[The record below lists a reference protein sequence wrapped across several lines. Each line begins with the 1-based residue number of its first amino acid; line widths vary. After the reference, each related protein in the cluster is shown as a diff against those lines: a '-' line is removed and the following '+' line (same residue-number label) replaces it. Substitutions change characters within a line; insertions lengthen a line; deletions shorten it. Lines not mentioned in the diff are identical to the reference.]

1 MTTTTRVRIRRGS
14 AAVVAAAAAVTA
26 FGAAPATAQPQ
37 VSPVPPSAA
46 VESSIPCTPLHVI
59 GFHGTGQSGEQ
70 ANPTVDSGFLGDA
83 VTRPL
88 LQAAQP
94 FVSRQL
100 VAYAAD
106 FGFQNKPYVDSMTSG
121 LAEGLRTIAEYGNR
135 CKESKIAII
144 GFSQGAQIAD
154 EIARMIGNGD
164 ANAPVR
170 ADRIAAVSLF
180 SSPIRENESAIFP
193 GTTQRLSPTVPAGL
207 PTTVLSELLLANPT
221 PAPGAGLAPKV
232 GRYTGY
238 GRLTGM
244 VASWCNGGDVA
255 CSTPADAPLARTLAN
270 LGGQIHFSA
279 QDPLRTVTEIADALG
294 GSVLRTAAGVI
305 NNDVNFSNG
314 RFSVNNSGKT
324 ILGRLAE
331 NSDPRSVTS
340 QADSDII
347 RAVIKTGVMG
357 FNAAVAVAQKVLTP
371 ATIASLVAV
380 GMTNPVGALAD
391 LGMKLA
397 GAVLDLVPPATI
409 SSGVRYIFNEVTK
422 DVTDNAGLVRMAT
435 DLRYWNSGAQHTSYD
450 VAQVGVDGQTA
461 ARYTV
466 DWFAA
471 LAKALGE
478 KATTPSSQPYQPTTV
493 VVPPKTASPTTVSSK

>member
-1 MTTTTRVRIRRGS
+1 MTTTTRARIRRSGV
-14 AAVVAAAAAVTA
+14 AVAAAAVATA
-26 FGAAPATAQPQ
+26 TALSAAPAVAQPQ
-37 VSPVPPSAA
+37 ARQVPPAAA

-106 FGFQNKPYVDSMTSG
+106 FGFQNKPYVDSMTGG

-135 CKESKIAII
+135 CKDSKIALI

-154 EIARMIGNGD
+154 EIARMIGAGD
-164 ANAPVR
+164 ANAPVK

-207 PTTVLSELLLANPT
+207 PSTVLAELLLANPT

-232 GRYTGY
+232 GRYTSY

-279 QDPLRTVTEIADALG
+279 QDPLRTVTEIANALG

-331 NSDPRSVTS
+331 NSDPRSATP

-357 FNAAVAVAQKVLTP
+357 FNAAVTVAQKVLTP

-380 GMTNPVGALAD
+380 GMANPVGALAD

-450 VAQVGVDGQTA
+450 VAQVGVDGQTP

-471 LAKALGE
+471 LAKAFGE
-478 KATTPSSQPYQPTTV
+478 KATTTPSSPPSKATTTL
-493 VVPPKTASPTTVSSK
+493 VPSKSATPAPSK

>member
-1 MTTTTRVRIRRGS
+1 M
-14 AAVVAAAAAVTA
+14 VAAAAAAAVVCGSAPAVAQPTSA
-26 FGAAPATAQPQ
+26 PAAPPP
-37 VSPVPPSAA
+37 PVGQA
-46 VESSIPCTPLHVI
+46 IPCTPLHVV
-59 GFHGTGQSGEQ
+59 GFQGTGQSGEQ

-106 FGFQNKPYVDSMTSG
+106 FGFANKPYVDSMTAG
-121 LAEGLRTIAEYGNR
+121 LAEGLRTIAEYGDR
-135 CKESKIAII
+135 CPDAKIAII
-144 GFSQGAQIAD
+144 GYSQGAQIAD

-164 ANAPVR
+164 LNSPVK

-180 SSPIRENESAIFP
+180 SSPIRENDAAVFP
-193 GTTQRLSPTVPAGL
+193 GTRQRLTPAAPAGV
-207 PTTVLSELLLANPT
+207 PQSVLSQLLLADPA

-232 GRYTGY
+232 GKYLGY
-238 GRLTGM
+238 GRLTGL
-244 VASWCNGGDVA
+244 VASWCNGGDIA
-255 CSTPADAPLARTLAN
+255 CSTPADAPLARTVAN

-279 QDPLRTVTEIADALG
+279 QDPLQTVADIAEALG

-314 RFSVNNSGKT
+314 RFSINNSGTT
-324 ILGRLAE
+324 ILGRLAQ
-331 NSDPRSVTS
+331 NSDPRAATT
-340 QADSDII
+340 QADTDVI

-357 FNAAVAVAQKVLTP
+357 FNAAITLARKILTP
-371 ATIASLVAV
+371 TNIASLVAV
-380 GMTNPVGALAD
+380 GMTNPTAAVAD

-409 SSGVRYIFNEVTK
+409 SAGVRYIFNEVTR
-422 DVTDNAGLVRMAT
+422 DVTDNAGLVKMAT

-450 VAQVGVDGQTA
+450 IAQVGVDGQTP

-471 LAKALGE
+471 LANALGE
-478 KATTPSSQPYQPTTV
+478 KAVATSTTTRPTTV
-493 VVPPKTASPTTVSSK
+493 APTTSRPAVVPTN